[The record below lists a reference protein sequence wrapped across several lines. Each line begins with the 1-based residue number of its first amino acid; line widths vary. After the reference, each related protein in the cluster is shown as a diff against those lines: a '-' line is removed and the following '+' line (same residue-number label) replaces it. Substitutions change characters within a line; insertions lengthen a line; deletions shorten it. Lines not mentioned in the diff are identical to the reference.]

1 MNKLFTVFILAS
13 FGFCAQAQVQSN
25 GTGGGNWSDPATW
38 QGGIVP
44 DFNSAAITI
53 LGGDNVIVDAN
64 FTIDETTVQ
73 LGASL
78 YINSAFALTINNG
91 AGTDFTMNGDLT
103 VEGELILTNAST
115 HAGMTAGN
123 TNFLAG
129 STYRHRFTTTQGVLP
144 LATWNIDSRVSIEGY
159 TSTFTANAGG
169 NWNQNFGNFTW
180 NCTSQTGT
188 AILAGLLT
196 SVNTFEV
203 LSTGSNILRLSVN
216 QNPTITIAGNVE
228 IGGTS
233 RVEFST
239 TGTNTVVD
247 VAGDFIFNSTNA
259 SGTRSLL
266 VTTGT
271 CVVNIAGN
279 FSMNAPGGNLRFA
292 TGAAGIGTLNISGD
306 FDLQAGTLSESGG
319 TTANGNVNF
328 IGTDVI
334 HQFSNA
340 GIISNT
346 INYLIP
352 ATNTLVVQNES
363 NVSGTTNSS
372 LTVNGTL
379 VVESENATG
388 AIITGTGSGL
398 GNVRVTNRVYN
409 PGSVVIFRGSGAQF
423 MGNGQPTGAGI
434 TTIIDN
440 AAGVTQVST
449 TLLLLGNLTIQT
461 GSLII
466 SNTNLTVDGIT
477 DIQAGDISFTSI
489 GTTRTLTLNG
499 DVNLD
504 GNIVVT
510 SGTANANVVFGGDVT
525 GGSTIS
531 FSGAN
536 SNLTINGTGD
546 LVFPLSGPTSLETLT
561 ANRSSGILTFN
572 ETLDINTNAGA
583 SAFNITDGGVEINAD
598 VNGRDITVTN
608 GSSLTV
614 IGNTT
619 LTNTLTITDGT
630 VQSDGD
636 LSIANDLIVTSGDI
650 IANGSVTLTDDLTL
664 GAGTTFS
671 FLDQEVTFNGSLT
684 NNGGTFISNSSSTLN
699 ILGTG
704 VFGTIAFDPGSELGT
719 FVLNRPTGGT
729 LVTLNSPVTI
739 TGIFDLLNGGFLNTS
754 GLDFASGAIV
764 TRNSAA
770 SFIATSTVPT
780 GGPYDLIYEGTSFTT
795 GVEFQ
800 GSINDFVSNSTGT
813 ITATLSP
820 AGTATIDNDFIIN
833 SGGFTLT
840 TATSNLTIL
849 GLLTHSGTTFTSNN
863 NAVSVGAFLNN
874 GTFNAPSSSNT
885 LTITAGNFTNNGTF
899 SANTSTTVFEVSTAI
914 LGATNPVF
922 RNITIA
928 VGGDLTPPVGPTPLE
943 LAGDFT
949 NNGVFNQGT
958 GTVSFR
964 NTVNGLK
971 TISGTQPIRFY
982 NLNIENNTSN
992 PDVSVAGTVNLAN
1005 VLTLSSNAILD
1016 ADGPGGTGVLTLLSS
1031 ADNPT
1036 ADGSIASLL
1045 GSSAVTGNVT
1055 VQRHMATEGANN
1067 ARIYRYISSPVQS
1080 SPVSQIQPEI
1090 PVTGTFTGTSTCT
1103 GCGTNQSMFLYNE
1116 SVITD
1121 TNGSGGNNFD
1131 DGYEDFPNAANS
1143 ETLTP
1148 GRGYSIFVRG
1158 NIDPVA
1164 AAGSAKWD
1172 VRAQINSGNIN
1183 FNSFTTFTSSTV
1195 VANDGWNLVGN
1206 PYPSTI
1212 DWDAPSG
1219 WTRTGINDAI
1229 YMRDNGVL
1237 SPVYAT
1243 YVGGVGIN
1251 GGSRYIATGQAFF
1264 VKSDGGPVNFQA
1276 TESVKAAGTQT
1287 IFFRQEGINDVIRV
1301 ALKRDGITD
1310 ETVVRFNEGA
1320 TEGFD
1325 PTLDAYKLNNAVFNL
1340 SSVSGNAKYA
1350 INALAGIACSSSIQ
1364 LDVSNVTPGTY
1375 QLDLSQFDSFDSSM
1389 DLKLIDDFLGQAID
1403 LRQNP
1408 SYEFA
1413 VTDDTKSYGNRFKLS
1428 FAQSD
1433 INNSIIPE
1441 GNSGVC
1447 AGQSYSITLPTS
1459 ESNVVYYASLSG
1471 TTISDD
1477 FSGTGSS
1484 LNLPVD
1490 ASQLTDGEN
1499 SILVYAKR
1507 PTCDATVALA
1517 EPVKVVVDNVYK
1529 IQAVTDGST
1538 CQSGSV
1544 LLSASGAPT
1553 TGSYHWYESMAS
1565 EQPIAGATGNTLQ
1578 TPVLDKS
1585 KTYYVSAVNSFG
1597 CEGER
1602 KVVKAEVVKYEEV
1615 VISEI
1620 ETGILSSSYTT
1631 GNVWYLNDTPI
1642 PDATNQTLAVSESG
1656 VYKVETSIGNC
1667 KSTSAREYSITGLES
1682 ELAGSGVSYYPNPV
1696 TDLLT
1701 VRVAHSDNINR
1712 VDLISSTGVRL
1723 ESATIKNSEAVIDM
1737 RNHPAGLYLIKLI
1750 GVNNSVST
1758 FKILRK

>member
-64 FTIDETTVQ
+64 FTIDQTTVQ
-73 LGASL
+73 SGASL
-78 YINSAFALTINNG
+78 YINSAIALTIVNG
-91 AGTDFTMNGDLT
+91 SGTDFTMNGDLT
-103 VEGELILTNAST
+103 VEGEFILNNAAT
-115 HAGMTAGN
+115 HAAMTAAN

-144 LATWNIDSRVSIEGY
+144 LATWNIDSKVSIEGY

-203 LSTGSNILRLSVN
+203 LSTGSNVLRLSVN
-216 QNPTITIAGNVE
+216 QNPTINIAGNVE
-228 IGGTS
+228 IGNTS
-233 RVEFST
+233 RVDFST
-239 TGTNTVVD
+239 TGTNTVVE
-247 VAGDFIFNSTNA
+247 VGGDFVFNSTGTFSSLA
-259 SGTRSLL
+259 S
-266 VTTGT
+266 TGV
-271 CVVNIAGN
+271 CVVNIAGD
-279 FSMNAPGGNLRFA
+279 FSMNAPGGNFRLA
-292 TGAAGIGTLNISGD
+292 ASGAAGIGTLNISGN
-306 FDLQAGTLSESGG
+306 FDLQAGTLSENGSL
-319 TTANGNVNF
+319 TANGNINF

-334 HQFSNA
+334 HQFSNT
-340 GIISNT
+340 GTISNT
-346 INYLIP
+346 INYLIA
-352 ATNTLVVQNES
+352 ATNTLDVQGES
-363 NVSGTTNSS
+363 LIQAGANSS
-372 LTVNGTL
+372 LVVDGTL
-379 VVESENATG
+379 VVRSLNSTG
-388 AIITGTGSGL
+388 AIIAGSAGTVL
-398 GNVRVTNRVYN
+398 GNVRVVNRTYNVGSQVVY
-409 PGSVVIFRGSGAQF
+409 RGTSAQF
-423 MGNGQPTGAGI
+423 MGSGQPVSAGM

-440 AAGVTQVST
+440 SAGVTLVPT
-449 TLLLLGNLTIQT
+449 TLSLAGDLTIQT
-461 GSLII
+461 GSVTV
-466 SNTNLTVDGIT
+466 SNTNLTVAGVT
-477 DIQAGDISFTSI
+477 DIQTGNLFFTTAGTA
-489 GTTRTLTLNG
+489 RVLNLNG
-499 DVNLD
+499 DINLD

-510 SGTANANVVFGGDVT
+510 SGSGNATLSFGGAIT
-525 GGSTIS
+525 GGNTVS

-536 SNLTINGTGD
+536 SNLIINGTGD
-546 LVFPLSGPTSLETLT
+546 VLFPLAGAVSLETLT
-561 ANRSSGILTFN
+561 ANRNGLVTFN
-572 ETLDINTNAGA
+572 QTLNINTNVGA
-583 SAFNITDGGVEINAD
+583 SFLDVSAGSVEINGD
-598 VNGRDITVTN
+598 LNTRNVTLTN
-608 GSSLTV
+608 GSSLNI
-614 IGNTT
+614 IGNTA

-630 VQSDGD
+630 VQTDGT
-636 LSIANDLIVTSGDI
+636 LSIANDLIITSGDL
-650 IANGSVTLTDDLTL
+650 IANGTVTLTDDLTL
-664 GAGTTFS
+664 EAGTTLS
-671 FLDQEVTFNGSLT
+671 FLDQTLNLNGSLI
-684 NNGGTFISNSSSTLN
+684 NNGGAFISNSSSTLN
-699 ILGTG
+699 VTGTA
-704 VFGTIAFDPGSELGT
+704 VFGTIAFDPGGNQLGT

-729 LVTLNSPVTI
+729 LVTLNSPLTVTN
-739 TGIFDLLNGGFLNTS
+739 TFDLVDGGFLNSS
-754 GLDFASGAIV
+754 GLAFGSGAVV

-770 SFIATSTVPT
+770 SFIAGSAVPT
-780 GGPYDLIYEGTSFTT
+780 GGPYDLIYTGAGFTT

-800 GSINDFVSNSTGT
+800 GSINDFTSNSTGT
-813 ITATLSP
+813 ITATVSP
-820 AGTATIDNDFIIN
+820 AGTASVGNNFTIA
-833 SGGFTLT
+833 SGSFTLT
-840 TATSNLTIL
+840 TATSNLTVA
-849 GLLTHSGTTFTSNN
+849 GLLTHSGTTFTSND
-863 NAVSVGAFLNN
+863 NAVSVGSFLNN
-874 GTFNAPSSSNT
+874 GTFNAPSNSKT

-899 SANTSTTVFEVSTAI
+899 NAGTSTTVFATSTAI
-914 LGATNPVF
+914 LGSTNPTF
-922 RNITIA
+922 RNITIGI
-928 VGGDLTPPVGPTPLE
+928 GGDLTPPIGNPL
-943 LAGDFT
+943 LLGGNFT

-958 GTVSFR
+958 GTVTFS
-964 NTVNGLK
+964 NSVNGIK
-971 TISGTQPIRFY
+971 TISGTQPIHFY
-982 NLNIENNTSN
+982 DLNIENNTSN
-992 PDVSVAGTVNLAN
+992 PDVSIEGTVNLVN

-1016 ADGPGGTGVLTLLSS
+1016 ADGSGLGVLTLLSS
-1031 ADNPT
+1031 GDSPT

-1055 VQRHMATEGANN
+1055 VQRYMAIEGANN

-1080 SPVSQIQPEI
+1080 PPVSQIQTEI
-1090 PVTGTFTGTSTCT
+1090 PVTGSFTGTSTCT
-1103 GCGTNQSMFLYNE
+1103 GCGTTQSMFLYNE

-1121 TNGSGGNNFD
+1121 TNASGGNNFD

-1158 NIDPVA
+1158 NINPVA
-1164 AAGSAKWD
+1164 GAGSAKWD
-1172 VRAQINSGNIN
+1172 VRAPINRGNIN

-1212 DWDAPSG
+1212 DWDAASG
-1219 WTRTGINDAI
+1219 WTKTGINNAI
-1229 YMRDNGVL
+1229 YMRDNGLL

-1243 YVGGVGIN
+1243 YVGGVGTN

-1264 VKSDGGPVNFQA
+1264 VKSDGGPVNFRA

-1287 IFFRQEGINDVIRV
+1287 TFFRQEGINDLIRV
-1301 ALKRDGITD
+1301 ALKKDGISD
-1310 ETVVRFNEGA
+1310 ETVVRFNEAA
-1320 TEGFD
+1320 TDGFD
-1325 PTLDAYKLNNAVFNL
+1325 PTLDAYKLNNVVFNL
-1340 SSVSGNAKYA
+1340 SSVSGNTKYA
-1350 INALAGIACSSSIQ
+1350 INALAGISCASSIQ

-1375 QLDLSQFDSFDSSM
+1375 QLELSQFDSFDPSI
-1389 DLKLIDDFLGQAID
+1389 DLKLIDDFLGQTID

-1413 VTDDTKSYGNRFKLS
+1413 VTDDTKSYGNRFKLG
-1428 FAQSD
+1428 FKQGE
-1433 INNSIIPE
+1433 INSSIIPD
-1441 GNSGVC
+1441 GDSGVC
-1447 AGQSYSITLPTS
+1447 TGQPYNITLPTS
-1459 ESNVVYYASLSG
+1459 ESNVIYYASLGG
-1471 TTISDD
+1471 TTISED

-1490 ASQLTDGEN
+1490 ASRLTDGEN

-1565 EQPIAGATGNTLQ
+1565 EPIAGATGNSLQ

-1602 KVVKAEVVKYEEV
+1602 KAVKAEVVKYEEV

-1620 ETGILSSSYTT
+1620 ETGILSSSYAT

-1642 PDATNQTLAVSESG
+1642 PGATNQTLTISESG
-1656 VYKVETSIGNC
+1656 VYKVEVAVGNC
-1667 KSTSAREYSITGLES
+1667 TSSNAREYSITGLED
-1682 ELAGSGVSYYPNPV
+1682 ELSGSGVSYYPNPV

-1701 VRVAHSDNINR
+1701 VRVANSDHVNR

-1723 ESATIKNSEAVIDM
+1723 ESAKIKNNEAVIDM
-1737 RNHPAGLYLIKLI
+1737 RDHPSGLYLIKLI
-1750 GVNNSVST
+1750 GTNNSVST